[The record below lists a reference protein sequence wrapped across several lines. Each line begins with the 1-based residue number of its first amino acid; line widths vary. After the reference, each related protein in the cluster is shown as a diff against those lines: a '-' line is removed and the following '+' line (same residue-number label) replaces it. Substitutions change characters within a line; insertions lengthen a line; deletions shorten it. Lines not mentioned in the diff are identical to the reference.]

1 MCETGTP
8 TEFRWN
14 EEDALPSRR
23 YRARWGARPKGRAV
37 MRDIAVETIGCDVS
51 DKKSELFIL
60 GPDGQTVRP
69 EPIKT
74 TREAY
79 RDFFQRRR
87 AHVVIEVGQHSRWIS
102 DLLAKLGHQVTVANP
117 RRVKL
122 ISDSDSKTDR
132 TDAELLARLGKAD
145 VKLLAP
151 IQHRG
156 EEAQADLAVAKARSA
171 LVVCRT
177 KLVNHAR
184 SVVKSFGERLP
195 KCTSESFHLKAWP
208 QVPEKLRPALK
219 PVFGALQQLHL
230 EIRTE
235 DHTLARVAKRYP
247 EVELLS
253 QPDGVGLLTALVYLL
268 TLEDKNRFKK
278 SRMAGAFIGL
288 RPKKDQSGNTD
299 KQLRITKAGDPF
311 LRRLLVGSANY
322 ILGPFGKESDLRR
335 WGLQLASGGG
345 KNATKRAKVALAR
358 KLAVLMHRLW
368 VTGEPYQPVGY
379 SKHLAA

>member
-1 MCETGTP
+1 MT
-8 TEFRWN
+8 
-14 EEDALPSRR
+14 A
-23 YRARWGARPKGRAV
+23 
-37 MRDIAVETIGCDVS
+37 IAVETIGCDVS

-60 GPDGQTVRP
+60 TGEGRTERPD
-69 EPIKT
+69 PIRS
-74 TREAY
+74 TREGY
-79 RDFFQRRR
+79 RKFFQQRPL
-87 AHVVIEVGQHSRWIS
+87 AHVIIEVGPHSRWIN
-102 DLLAKLGHQVTVANP
+102 DLLQKLGHQVTVANP

-122 ISDSDSKTDR
+122 ISESDSKTDR

-145 VKLLAP
+145 VQLLAP

-156 EEAQADLAVAKARSA
+156 EGAQADLAVAKARSA
-171 LVVCRT
+171 LVACRT

-195 KCTSESFHLKAWP
+195 TCTPESFHTKAWP
-208 QVPEKLRPALK
+208 HVPERLRPALK
-219 PVFGALQQLHL
+219 PLFGTLQQLHL

-235 DHTLARVAKRYP
+235 DQTLARIAKRYP
-247 EVELLS
+247 EVEVLS

-268 TLEDKNRFKK
+268 TLEDKNRFKN

-288 RPKKDQSGNTD
+288 RPKKDQSGKID

-311 LRRLLVGSANY
+311 LRRLLVGCANY

-335 WGLQLASGGG
+335 WGLQLASRGG
-345 KNATKRAKVALAR
+345 KNAMKRAKVAVGR

-368 VTGEPYQPVGY
+368 VTGEQYQPVGY
-379 SKHLAA
+379 SKPLAV